1 MSNDSFKCCCSF
13 LLGTRFGRWH
23 HARHMWRVCTV
34 TRSHRLVDWRR
45 KWSEL
50 SPKAKVSAVCNIHKI
65 AYLKYFDCMCLLLVV
80 LSSFYMGQFPEIALD
95 PASYLSTILDS
106 VNIQN
111 VKCQCLFMMPFW
123 VPQVGFVSAAAWKKK
138 TQKSL
143 LQPIGPCA
151 TGRSGP
157 GQCADL
163 QVGKKRGAG
172 CCFIGFRIPLFWLVQ
187 DSRDER

>member
-23 HARHMWRVCTV
+23 QARHMWRVCTV

-111 VKCQCLFMMPFW
+111 VKCQRLFMMPFW
-123 VPQVGFVSAAAWKKK
+123 VPQVGFVSAAA
-138 TQKSL
+138 
-143 LQPIGPCA
+143 
-151 TGRSGP
+151 
-157 GQCADL
+157 
-163 QVGKKRGAG
+163 
-172 CCFIGFRIPLFWLVQ
+172 
-187 DSRDER
+187 